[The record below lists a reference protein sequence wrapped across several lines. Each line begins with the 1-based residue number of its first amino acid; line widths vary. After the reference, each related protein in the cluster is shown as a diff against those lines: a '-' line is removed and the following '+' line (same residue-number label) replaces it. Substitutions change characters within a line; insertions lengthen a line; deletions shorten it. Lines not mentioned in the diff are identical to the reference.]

1 MTLGEQWPPHGHKAI
16 KGFQRLT
23 HGQRPKILVREKV
36 FILVPV
42 DIEDSYHC
50 IRVWLARNLFMH

>member
-16 KGFQRLT
+16 KGFQRLA

-36 FILVPV
+36 FYA
-42 DIEDSYHC
+42 ST
-50 IRVWLARNLFMH
+50 IRH